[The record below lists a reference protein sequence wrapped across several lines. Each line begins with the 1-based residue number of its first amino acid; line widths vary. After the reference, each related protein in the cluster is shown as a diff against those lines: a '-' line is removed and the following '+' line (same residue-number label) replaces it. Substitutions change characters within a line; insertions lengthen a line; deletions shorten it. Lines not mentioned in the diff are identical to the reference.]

1 MIDGESWRTAKAC
14 DRAHSAYVPKPVGR
28 VIAVRPVWARGRLSP
43 AEKTRKPDRGIP
55 DIARVIGGDL
65 DGGRLIGLG
74 CVRLSD
80 IIQC

>member
-1 MIDGESWRTAKAC
+1 MIDGESWRTAKAS
-14 DRAHSAYVPKPVGR
+14 DRAHSACPETGGTGHRSPT
-28 VIAVRPVWARGRLSP
+28 VWARGWLSP